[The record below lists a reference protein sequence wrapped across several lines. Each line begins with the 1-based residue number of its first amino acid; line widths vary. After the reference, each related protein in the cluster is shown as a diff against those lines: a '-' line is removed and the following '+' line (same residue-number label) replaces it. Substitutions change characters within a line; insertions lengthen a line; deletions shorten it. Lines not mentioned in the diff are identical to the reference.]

1 MTETRWEAILVS
13 DSSGVLR
20 YTKHLMEQ
28 GSLEWHEMRN
38 DKLTG
43 TGFKNI
49 MGADMLSVADR
60 LIANSETG
68 YIEDE
73 GYVSD
78 EMQRGTDLE
87 PKAIE
92 AYEARTG
99 SASERVGFIQSAK
112 YPLFGYSPDGLIG
125 GEGEIEVK
133 CPSTHRHV
141 KYIRQN
147 QVPNDYKWQIIAKF
161 VLREDLQWVDFIS
174 FDPRFTKK
182 PLFIYRQQRSEVL
195 VEIAEGQVKVEKF
208 FTKLDQLRNEILF

>member
-1 MTETRWEAILVS
+1 MNLITQHEIIEGGVS
-13 DSSGVLR
+13 VPL
-20 YTKHLMEQ
+20 YHKHLMEQ
-28 GSLEWHEMRN
+28 GSFEWHEMRN

-49 MGADMLSVADR
+49 MGTDMLSVADR

-68 YIEDE
+68 YMEDDS
-73 GYVSD
+73 YVSE

-92 AYEARTG
+92 AYETRTG
-99 SASERVGFIQSAK
+99 WRSERVGFIQSVK

-125 GEGEIEVK
+125 GDGEIEVK

-161 VLREDLQWVDFIS
+161 VLRDDLQWVDFVS

-182 PLFIYRQQRSEVL
+182 PLFVYRQMRSDVT

-208 FTKLDQLRNEILF
+208 FAKPHQLRNEILF